1 MAFYFLPIYLLL
13 HFQNIQ
19 LSFLE
24 SIGSNEFE
32 IMINSQYTFEQLKPK
47 VSIPIDISSDTLT
60 YFSYGI
66 YYHLLLK
73 DVEVNYSVMPQPDY
87 DQNIQYHLK
96 IYPPKD
102 PNEDISILNEL
113 EINP

>member
-1 MAFYFLPIYLLL
+1 
-13 HFQNIQ
+13 
-19 LSFLE
+19 
-24 SIGSNEFE
+24 
-32 IMINSQYTFEQLKPK
+32 
-47 VSIPIDISSDTLT
+47 
-60 YFSYGI
+60 
-66 YYHLLLK
+66 
-73 DVEVNYSVMPQPDY
+73 MPQPDY